1 MASALMIALDGIG
14 IDGSFSGQRHLSDGI
29 ASTIYNWMSDP
40 LIAHAVDMV
49 SLRMLLLP
57 SIC

>member
-1 MASALMIALDGIG
+1 MALVLMIALDSIG
-14 IDGSFSGQRHLSDGI
+14 IDVSFGGRRHLSDGI
-29 ASTIYNWMSDP
+29 ASTMYNWMSGP